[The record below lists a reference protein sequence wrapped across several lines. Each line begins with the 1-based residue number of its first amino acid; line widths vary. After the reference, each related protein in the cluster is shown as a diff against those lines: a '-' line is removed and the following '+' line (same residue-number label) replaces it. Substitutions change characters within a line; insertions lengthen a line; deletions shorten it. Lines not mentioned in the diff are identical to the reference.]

1 MKEVCK
7 GERDMRSAEAPED
20 ARVRV
25 LLAEDHALVRD
36 GIRELLERQSDIEVV
51 GEAADG
57 EEAVQLARQLQPD
70 IVLMDITMP
79 RLSGVEATRLIKQSS
94 PHIAI
99 LVLSAY
105 DDDAYVFAL
114 FEVGVAGYLLKSAK
128 SSEVVEAVRAVWQGD
143 SPLHPSIARKV
154 LRRLQPSSGHPTREA
169 LSGRERELLRLVACG
184 MPNHQIAMH
193 LTVSVRTVQSHL
205 SHIFTKLGAASRT
218 EAVIIGLREGW
229 LQLEELDL
237 GEETEGGGSR

>member
-1 MKEVCK
+1 
-7 GERDMRSAEAPED
+7 MRSAEAPED

-25 LLAEDHALVRD
+25 LIAEDHALVRD

-70 IVLMDITMP
+70 IVLMDISMP
-79 RLSGVEATRLIKQSS
+79 RLNGVEATRIIKQSS
-94 PHIAI
+94 PHIAV

-105 DDDAYVFAL
+105 DDDAYVFAV
-114 FEVGVAGYLLKSAK
+114 FEAGAAGYLLKSAK
-128 SSEVVEAVRAVWQGD
+128 SAEVVDAVRAVWQGD

-154 LRRLQPSSGHPTREA
+154 LRRFQPGSGHPAREA
-169 LSGRERELLRLVACG
+169 LSTRERELLRLVACG

-193 LTVSVRTVQSHL
+193 LAMSVRTVQSHL

-229 LQLEELDL
+229 IQLDAL
-237 GEETEGGGSR
+237 GTEEETAPGGNR